1 MRVDDDQKF
10 STPEEPKKEAADPH
24 SKEVAGSPSKEAVDP
39 HSKEVAGSP
48 SKEAVDPHSKEVA
61 GSPSKEAADP
71 HFKEAVRPPK
81 TEAQDPR
88 SFKAEEAVRPPKHEA
103 EDSRSSQPKEAA
115 DPQSQRP
122 KDDGSGANTTFTERS
137 LEFMALMMDSMK
149 EMHKRLNEP
158 KDEGV
163 IKGVETVRSGA
174 PDLPLLAPW
183 EPQQGPLILG
193 DWLLIIE
200 PIISDLSTSASVWW
214 KTSVS
219 AAEAWYKVH
228 MALSPLDRIQHKVE
242 TPEEV
247 LQQKWERLERR
258 VATMLLQA
266 LPQEVRG
273 ELVAAR
279 RLTTF
284 GVITHLLVT
293 YSPGGI
299 SEKQNLLRNLEDP
312 PEIQTIQDGP
322 AALRRWLRWRHR
334 AKDIGA
340 VAPDP
345 SLQLRGLL
353 KMSKKTLEAHREL
366 QFRVSLVRSGLQVD
380 TVPNDTNVEQ
390 FAYHLLA
397 EYEQLSISEKR
408 PGGNATTSKQD
419 ATKAKQNEVEKPKA
433 AKLRKLEEDARP
445 KERGES
451 SPQKPKVQK
460 VEGEDT
466 SSTSSKLKEDEGTEG
481 PTMKELLEQEMMD
494 RLQQQLDRMKLK
506 GLKINQINYGS
517 QQGLV
522 DSGATHPLRPMR
534 LGESKN
540 DYKKVSVTLANG
552 ESTALQVTPGGVMV
566 SERKDVEPIIPMG
579 MLVQKLGC
587 RVDWNQGTLQIHHPD
602 RGLLPVQPQ
611 EGCPQIPRALALELI
626 DELETKALQS
636 KPEEKKFEKEKI
648 WMQALVEAH
657 PVLRQLPA
665 EIKKSLVVDVGS
677 WRDLP
682 VNRRQRR
689 RLQLDGFIAHLYAG
703 ESEGFTLTRAY
714 QQQGGNPADIL
725 EVDIKRGE
733 NHNLLMDSGVY
744 SGLLCAVMSDKVEAF
759 IAGPN
764 CRTRSVLR
772 HYPKENAPRPVR
784 AWGGE
789 EFGLKDLSEQER
801 LQVLEDD
808 ILMWRSSAQL
818 SRWAPG
824 TMNMVAESLMLQVKC
839 QPLKMCPLSWDEHIA
854 HGHTPYR
861 RDCLVCQQ
869 TMQQQHPHRKV
880 PYPVG
885 GVLSLDVAG
894 PLIPAKD
901 LGGLRARWM
910 LVGTL
915 TWAVPAGS
923 NKLQDAHVPQ
933 ADGDEPH
940 FEVHPEEEEGKEGAQ
955 ALEDKREERSE
966 AEEEEGGKV
975 EVWGEED
982 GEKKEDE
989 LSQKPH
995 PVPPYLLPPSQP
1007 KDGEKELQPGG
1018 FDTKIFRLASPMI
1031 TKTARE
1037 VTRTTMD
1044 MLLRLRMDGFHIG
1057 RIHSDRGREFA
1068 GQFKKWANS
1077 RGIALSRTSG
1087 DDPRANGR
1095 VEVAIKTLKTQVR
1108 RLLKAAD
1115 VGSELWPLA
1124 ARYAD
1129 ALNRSWRIGEEPK
1142 FPPFL
1147 QEVLVRRRTWRKGVF
1162 EPTTETVQYL
1172 FPATEEHGHW
1182 ILPKDEPPRVT
1193 RYVMK
1198 KAKDPVSEHQWLA
1211 LEKDT
1216 VDALLVRRRLRGKS
1230 AIRKI
1235 EEDDVEEKEREDQ
1248 KKRKMAAETNEE
1260 EEVLQ
1265 TRIVSPREVAEN
1277 WSDWL
1282 PAITN
1287 EVDSLLKE
1295 KEAFREIYPE
1305 ELHKMQRRL
1314 KGPEGGKKKMRWVVC
1329 GNLEPKKEQEDN
1341 FSSGA
1346 DASALRILC
1355 WCCALYPWVAST
1367 LDVRTAFLN
1376 AKMVLADD
1384 EDPILIKPP
1393 ALLVE
1398 KKYLRRD
1405 VYYLP
1410 EKAIYGLR
1418 RSPRLWGLTRDE
1430 TISDFS
1436 IQGEHNGK
1444 HMEFMLEPLQSEP
1457 NLWKLRNALEPEDT
1471 TLYGLLMTYVD
1482 DLMLASSP
1490 NLLQA
1495 MQAKIQSTWTTSTP
1509 EFVGPEPVRFLGME
1523 ISKEWKEEF
1532 QRDVWM
1538 VTQQSYTKDLTQK
1551 DPEVKPKR
1559 IPLTRDQSAM
1569 EPNEAE
1575 ITPELI
1581 RSCQKAVGEVLWLT
1595 TRARPDIMYAV
1606 SRMGSSSTRAP
1617 HAVLAAALQ
1626 LKGYL
1631 MATSDEGLMFNVK
1644 EGESPVLTVY
1654 TDAGF
1659 APDAQESHG
1668 SFVVLLGT
1676 TPIFWRSGRQSY
1688 ITLSTAEAELTEIVE
1703 GMIAGESIYVILAE
1717 LFPVVHKLLKTDSQ
1731 SALAILSNDGG
1742 NWRTR
1747 HLRLRCS
1754 FARQSILAGEWV
1766 IQHVAGEFMI
1776 ADIGTKPLTAARLE
1790 FLKKLMGMG
1799 KLVIKDEVK
1808 SMEVEEKKEGEK
1820 QDGLLTTK
1828 EKTKVAEAAQ
1838 VLRLITLAASIA
1850 AVKAEEGEKEH
1861 EETYPFEVIIAY
1873 TLGIIILT
1881 LVAQRIWNAAVR
1893 GVIVVRQYVLANLG
1907 RLSMNAVRK
1916 EEEIPEGDQSE
1927 SLPAS
1932 NESRSTDSNDGDQV
1946 PPQAPL
1952 PIPEDPPSTS
1962 EAPRP
1967 EQAINVVLQSEAT
1980 QTGIL
1985 PGYIAN
1991 VAQTGIFP
1999 GPESE
2004 VIQTG
2009 IIPGSDSRMTQT
2021 GTFPGFNDR
2030 DAQTGT
2036 IPGHETSALF
2046 QSQEERAA
2054 ALEMLRQHDATMVNY
2069 EAEWNQILRE
2079 EDRVRD
2085 ELTNAQPGHPILGPM
2100 NPPQAEPALPLLPF
2114 EVITTRHGT
2123 VYHNRLDC
2131 RYLTAPMT
2139 GHARLHR
2146 WCTKC
2151 RAEAAQTGRIPGHG
2165 FAVLISGREID
2176 FHTDVTCEEAER
2188 ASTFAL
2194 CTACLEGT

>member
-1 MRVDDDQKF
+1 MMMQRRRA
-10 STPEEPKKEAADPH
+10 TPEELAQGEDEIRRANQRMEAELASGAEPQLEDKERSEAEVFESPGNPKDKSLGSEEKPKSAPKSFFPPGAEKALQESAAKSSGSAKSVPATPR
-24 SKEVAGSPSKEAVDP
+24 KTQVSPSERSELQQNPQSAPGSNQAVVLASTEVVKTPETSAAMVVSNVQGMSNGLQYAENDSGRAHQVVSVEATP
-39 HSKEVAGSP
+39 
-48 SKEAVDPHSKEVA
+48 
-61 GSPSKEAADP
+61 AAQSNVSSVPLFDESQIRRFQEIYNQAP
-71 HFKEAVRPPK
+71 WLYPGNQLLGPPAMVPQPITRPLFLEQDERRVHGEAVRPPK

-312 PEIQTIQDGP
+312 PEIPTVQDGP

-340 VAPDP
+340 IAPDP

-419 ATKAKQNEVEKPKA
+419 ATKSKQNEVEKPKA

-566 SERKDVEPIIPMG
+566 SECKDVEPIIPMG

-602 RGLLPVQPQ
+602 RGLLPVQSQ

-657 PVLRQLPA
+657 PVLRQLSA

-689 RLQLDGFIAHLYAG
+689 RLQRDGFIAHLYAG

-801 LQVLEDD
+801 LQVFEDD
-808 ILMWRSSAQL
+808 VLMWRSSAQL

-824 TMNMVAESLMLQVKC
+824 TMNMVAESLMLHVKC

-861 RDCLVCQQ
+861 R
-869 TMQQQHPHRKV
+869 
-880 PYPVG
+880 
-885 GVLSLDVAG
+885 VLSLDVAG

-915 TWAVPAGS
+915 TWAVPAES

-940 FEVHPEEEEGKEGAQ
+940 FEVHPEEEEGAQ

-1142 FPPFL
+1142 LPPFL
-1147 QEVLVRRRTWRKGVF
+1147 QE
-1162 EPTTETVQYL
+1162 
-1172 FPATEEHGHW
+1172 
-1182 ILPKDEPPRVT
+1182 
-1193 RYVMK
+1193 
-1198 KAKDPVSEHQWLA
+1198 
-1211 LEKDT
+1211 
-1216 VDALLVRRRLRGKS
+1216 
-1230 AIRKI
+1230 
-1235 EEDDVEEKEREDQ
+1235 
-1248 KKRKMAAETNEE
+1248 
-1260 EEVLQ
+1260 
-1265 TRIVSPREVAEN
+1265 
-1277 WSDWL
+1277 
-1282 PAITN
+1282 
-1287 EVDSLLKE
+1287 
-1295 KEAFREIYPE
+1295 
-1305 ELHKMQRRL
+1305 
-1314 KGPEGGKKKMRWVVC
+1314 
-1329 GNLEPKKEQEDN
+1329 
-1341 FSSGA
+1341 
-1346 DASALRILC
+1346 
-1355 WCCALYPWVAST
+1355 
-1367 LDVRTAFLN
+1367 
-1376 AKMVLADD
+1376 MVLADD

-1595 TRARPDIMYAV
+1595 TRARPDVMYAV

-1850 AVKAEEGEKEH
+1850 AAKAEEGEKEH
-1861 EETYPFEVIIAY
+1861 EENYPFEVIIAY

-2046 QSQEERAA
+2046 QGQEERAA

>member
-1 MRVDDDQKF
+1 
-10 STPEEPKKEAADPH
+10 
-24 SKEVAGSPSKEAVDP
+24 
-39 HSKEVAGSP
+39 
-48 SKEAVDPHSKEVA
+48 
-61 GSPSKEAADP
+61 
-71 HFKEAVRPPK
+71 
-81 TEAQDPR
+81 
-88 SFKAEEAVRPPKHEA
+88 
-103 EDSRSSQPKEAA
+103 
-115 DPQSQRP
+115 
-122 KDDGSGANTTFTERS
+122 
-137 LEFMALMMDSMK
+137 
-149 EMHKRLNEP
+149 
-158 KDEGV
+158 
-163 IKGVETVRSGA
+163 
-174 PDLPLLAPW
+174 
-183 EPQQGPLILG
+183 
-193 DWLLIIE
+193 
-200 PIISDLSTSASVWW
+200 
-214 KTSVS
+214 
-219 AAEAWYKVH
+219 
-228 MALSPLDRIQHKVE
+228 
-242 TPEEV
+242 
-247 LQQKWERLERR
+247 
-258 VATMLLQA
+258 
-266 LPQEVRG
+266 
-273 ELVAAR
+273 
-279 RLTTF
+279 
-284 GVITHLLVT
+284 
-293 YSPGGI
+293 
-299 SEKQNLLRNLEDP
+299 
-312 PEIQTIQDGP
+312 
-322 AALRRWLRWRHR
+322 
-334 AKDIGA
+334 
-340 VAPDP
+340 
-345 SLQLRGLL
+345 
-353 KMSKKTLEAHREL
+353 
-366 QFRVSLVRSGLQVD
+366 
-380 TVPNDTNVEQ
+380 
-390 FAYHLLA
+390 
-397 EYEQLSISEKR
+397 
-408 PGGNATTSKQD
+408 
-419 ATKAKQNEVEKPKA
+419 
-433 AKLRKLEEDARP
+433 
-445 KERGES
+445 
-451 SPQKPKVQK
+451 
-460 VEGEDT
+460 
-466 SSTSSKLKEDEGTEG
+466 
-481 PTMKELLEQEMMD
+481 
-494 RLQQQLDRMKLK
+494 
-506 GLKINQINYGS
+506 
-517 QQGLV
+517 
-522 DSGATHPLRPMR
+522 
-534 LGESKN
+534 
-540 DYKKVSVTLANG
+540 
-552 ESTALQVTPGGVMV
+552 
-566 SERKDVEPIIPMG
+566 
-579 MLVQKLGC
+579 
-587 RVDWNQGTLQIHHPD
+587 
-602 RGLLPVQPQ
+602 
-611 EGCPQIPRALALELI
+611 
-626 DELETKALQS
+626 
-636 KPEEKKFEKEKI
+636 
-648 WMQALVEAH
+648 
-657 PVLRQLPA
+657 
-665 EIKKSLVVDVGS
+665 
-677 WRDLP
+677 
-682 VNRRQRR
+682 
-689 RLQLDGFIAHLYAG
+689 
-703 ESEGFTLTRAY
+703 
-714 QQQGGNPADIL
+714 
-725 EVDIKRGE
+725 
-733 NHNLLMDSGVY
+733 
-744 SGLLCAVMSDKVEAF
+744 
-759 IAGPN
+759 
-764 CRTRSVLR
+764 
-772 HYPKENAPRPVR
+772 
-784 AWGGE
+784 
-789 EFGLKDLSEQER
+789 
-801 LQVLEDD
+801 
-808 ILMWRSSAQL
+808 
-818 SRWAPG
+818 
-824 TMNMVAESLMLQVKC
+824 MNMVAESLMLQVKC

-915 TWAVPAGS
+915 TWAVPAES

-940 FEVHPEEEEGKEGAQ
+940 FEVHPEEGEKEGAQ

-966 AEEEEGGKV
+966 VEEEEGGKV

-1248 KKRKMAAETNEE
+1248 KKRRINYIRVIEDEMKMMINDDPETVMDEMAILANMRKMAAETNEE

-1305 ELHKMQRRL
+1305 ELHKMQKEAERSGKGIEFIPSKLVFTR
-1314 KGPEGGKKKMRWVVC
+1314 KPGPEGGKKKMRWVVC

-1355 WCCALYPWVAST
+1355 WCCALYQWVAST

-1575 ITPELI
+1575 VTPELI

-1595 TRARPDIMYAV
+1595 TRARPDIMHAV

-1731 SALAILSNDGG
+1731 SLSNDGG

-1850 AVKAEEGEKEH
+1850 AAKAEEGEKEH
-1861 EETYPFEVIIAY
+1861 EENYPFEVIIAY

-1952 PIPEDPPSTS
+1952 PILEDPPSTS

-2114 EVITTRHGT
+2114 KVITTRHGT

-2176 FHTDVTCEEAER
+2176 VHTDVTCEEAER

>member
-10 STPEEPKKEAADPH
+10 SIPEEPK
-24 SKEVAGSPSKEAVDP
+24 KEAVDP
-39 HSKEVAGSP
+39 HSKEAAGSRV
-48 SKEAVDPHSKEVA
+48 KEAVDPHSKEAA

-71 HFKEAVRPPK
+71 RFKEAVRPPK

-122 KDDGSGANTTFTERS
+122 KDDGSGANTAFTERS

-312 PEIQTIQDGP
+312 PEIQTVQDGP

-602 RGLLPVQPQ
+602 RELLPVQPQ

-636 KPEEKKFEKEKI
+636 KSEEKKFEKEKI

-665 EIKKSLVVDVGS
+665 EIKKRLVVDVGS

-689 RLQLDGFIAHLYAG
+689 RLQRDGFIAHLYAG

-714 QQQGGNPADIL
+714 QQQGENPADIL

-744 SGLLCAVMSDKVEAF
+744 SGLLCAVMSDNVEAF

-764 CRTRSVLR
+764 CRTRLVLR

-801 LQVLEDD
+801 LQVFEDD
-808 ILMWRSSAQL
+808 VLMWRFIFLWMVATYIREAKQVQRPIGFLLEQPATPKEYMPQCVSFWTPTNGSSCEMSSTLRSSAQL

-861 RDCLVCQQ
+861 R
-869 TMQQQHPHRKV
+869 
-880 PYPVG
+880 
-885 GVLSLDVAG
+885 VLSLDVAG

-940 FEVHPEEEEGKEGAQ
+940 FEVHPEEEE
-955 ALEDKREERSE
+955 
-966 AEEEEGGKV
+966 
-975 EVWGEED
+975 
-982 GEKKEDE
+982 
-989 LSQKPH
+989 
-995 PVPPYLLPPSQP
+995 
-1007 KDGEKELQPGG
+1007 GG

-1230 AIRKI
+1230 AIRK
-1235 EEDDVEEKEREDQ
+1235 
-1248 KKRKMAAETNEE
+1248 KMAAETNEE

-1305 ELHKMQRRL
+1305 ELHKMQKEAERSGKGIEFIPSKLVFTR
-1314 KGPEGGKKKMRWVVC
+1314 KPGPEGGKKKMRWVVC

-2100 NPPQAEPALPLLPF
+2100 NAPQAEPALPLLPF
-2114 EVITTRHGT
+2114 EVITTRYGT

-2146 WCTKC
+2146 WCAKC

>member
-1 MRVDDDQKF
+1 MLMQRRRA
-10 STPEEPKKEAADPH
+10 TPEELAQGEDEIRRANQRMEAELASGAEPQLENKERSEAEVFESPGNPKDKSLGSEEKPKSAPKSFFPPGAEKASQESAAKSSGSAKSVPATPR
-24 SKEVAGSPSKEAVDP
+24 KTQVSPSERSELQQNPQSAPGSNQAVVLASTEVVKTPETSAAMVVSNVQGMSNGPQYAENDSGRAHQVVSVEATP
-39 HSKEVAGSP
+39 
-48 SKEAVDPHSKEVA
+48 
-61 GSPSKEAADP
+61 AAQSNVSSVPLFDESQIRRFQEIYNQAP
-71 HFKEAVRPPK
+71 WLYPGNQLLGPPAMEAVRPPK

-312 PEIQTIQDGP
+312 PEIPTVQDGP

-390 FAYHLLA
+390 FSYHLLA

-419 ATKAKQNEVEKPKA
+419 ATKTKQNEVEKPKA

-481 PTMKELLEQEMMD
+481 PTMKELLEQANTMLKSLTTSNATSSQSQSGGESKEEMMD
-494 RLQQQLDRMKLK
+494 RLQQQLNRMKLK

-522 DSGATHPLRPMR
+522 DSGATHPLHPMR

-689 RLQLDGFIAHLYAG
+689 RLQRDGFIAHLYAG

-966 AEEEEGGKV
+966 AEEEEGEKV

-982 GEKKEDE
+982 GEKKEYE

-1182 ILPKDEPPRVT
+1182 ILPKDEPPR
-1193 RYVMK
+1193 
-1198 KAKDPVSEHQWLA
+1198 
-1211 LEKDT
+1211 
-1216 VDALLVRRRLRGKS
+1216 
-1230 AIRKI
+1230 
-1235 EEDDVEEKEREDQ
+1235 
-1248 KKRKMAAETNEE
+1248 
-1260 EEVLQ
+1260 
-1265 TRIVSPREVAEN
+1265 
-1277 WSDWL
+1277 
-1282 PAITN
+1282 
-1287 EVDSLLKE
+1287 
-1295 KEAFREIYPE
+1295 
-1305 ELHKMQRRL
+1305 
-1314 KGPEGGKKKMRWVVC
+1314 
-1329 GNLEPKKEQEDN
+1329 
-1341 FSSGA
+1341 
-1346 DASALRILC
+1346 
-1355 WCCALYPWVAST
+1355 
-1367 LDVRTAFLN
+1367 
-1376 AKMVLADD
+1376 MVLADD

-1509 EFVGPEPVRFLGME
+1509 EFVGPEPVRFQGMG

-1631 MATSDEGLMFNVK
+1631 MATSDEGLMFNVR

-2069 EAEWNQILRE
+2069 EAEWNQTLRE

-2100 NPPQAEPALPLLPF
+2100 NAPQAEPALPLLPF
-2114 EVITTRHGT
+2114 EVITTRYGT